1 MIRLLAALGMLALA
15 GCSSAAKTAPLPQLH
30 GTYEAESGGPLLWIT
45 FVDTTHYA
53 LLRAANCSLAADA
66 SLPCQERGTYSVTS
80 TTLTLTATSGA
91 ATSYSFSV
99 QPAAGTAGGLASLEP
114 TTTLKTLGNVLGGGD
129 GGTDAASDASDDAAG
144 DAGSVA
150 TGLGGSPVGL
160 ADDGGGV
167 VLTSGVPSALT
178 IDGAPVNLV
187 QTTTTA
193 PASGYLVGGPSRSA
207 VGPSVLCGGTLL
219 SSTVVLTAAHCA
231 DKLPSGSVWAFGVGD
246 VGGTLYYV
254 QGSFHDHPAYVDA
267 SKGGLAATLREND
280 LAYLILESPAAT
292 GVTPVF
298 APMLSRDCPNGSESA
313 IVYRPARQ
321 VDDACIQLAL
331 TLQAGTPD
339 PIYEVHPTGDGL
351 CPASGDDGSALYQG
365 GSLVGTFAGSVTAVF
380 SSCTSVLNG
389 YESAIGHQSFLDQA
403 MAAGG

>member
-1 MIRLLAALGMLALA
+1 MTQLLVALGMLALVS
-15 GCSSAAKTAPLPQLH
+15 CSSAVKTAPPAEIR
-30 GTYEAESGGPLLWIT
+30 GTYEAESGGPFLWVAFADAT
-45 FVDTTHYA
+45 QYA
-53 LLRAANCSLAADA
+53 LLRAANCSLASGA
-66 SLPCQERGTYSVTS
+66 SQPCQESGTYTFTS
-80 TTLTLTATSGA
+80 TTLTLTPTAGA
-91 ATSYSFSV
+91 AASYPLSV
-99 QPAAGTAGGLASLEP
+99 ATASGMDGLASLDP
-114 TTTLKTLGNVLGGGD
+114 TSDLKTQGNVLGGGD
-129 GGTDAASDASDDAAG
+129 GGIDAALDASGAGAG
-144 DAGSVA
+144 DATTSGA
-150 TGLGGSPVGL
+150 GLGGAPVAL
-160 ADDGGGV
+160 TNDGGGV
-167 VLTSGVPSALT
+167 VLTSGVPRVLT

-187 QTTTTA
+187 QTSTTA

-207 VGPSVLCGGTLL
+207 IGPNVLCGGTLL

-254 QGSFHDHPAYVDA
+254 QGGFHDHPAYVDA

-280 LAYLILESPAAT
+280 LAYLILEGPAAT
-292 GVTPVF
+292 GVVPIF
-298 APMLSRDCPNGSESA
+298 APMLGRDCPNGAESA

-321 VDDACIQLAL
+321 VDDACIELAL
-331 TLQAGTPD
+331 TLQVGTPD

-389 YESAIGHQSFLDQA
+389 YESATGHQSFLDQA